1 LGKAKDE
8 RPQASAPG
16 RPAFAPPLV
25 SPEVQPDRR
34 VTFRLRAPN
43 AKDVSVSGEWG
54 GGVKAMTRDDQGTWS
69 VTVGPLDANL
79 YGYSFSVDEFQT
91 IDPGNSAIKPMRS
104 PRTSILEVPGDP
116 PRLHEFQDVP
126 HGTVR
131 VHEYRSQSLGK
142 RRGLYVYTPPGYD

>member
-1 LGKAKDE
+1 MRRVPTLCWSGVVVALTIPTCPAGAQESLGKAKDE

-16 RPAFAPPLV
+16 RPAFTPPLV

-79 YGYSFSVDEFQT
+79 YGY
-91 IDPGNSAIKPMRS
+91 
-104 PRTSILEVPGDP
+104 
-116 PRLHEFQDVP
+116 
-126 HGTVR
+126 
-131 VHEYRSQSLGK
+131 
-142 RRGLYVYTPPGYD
+142 